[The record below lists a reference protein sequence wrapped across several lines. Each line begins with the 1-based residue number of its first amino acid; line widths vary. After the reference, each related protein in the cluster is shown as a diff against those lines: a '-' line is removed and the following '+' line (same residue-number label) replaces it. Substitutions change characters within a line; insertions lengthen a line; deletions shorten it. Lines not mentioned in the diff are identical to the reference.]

1 MTRMERRRRRQRQ
14 IRRRVALVLTV
25 AAITTAA
32 VTAAVTSI
40 NADAEDTLMEAMPT
54 AEEVVK
60 QEPMAEPVQLVYETP
75 LWAEEPEPLAQ
86 EVTEDPEEPEKIEQ
100 ALVEQGYL
108 HEEIPLNFDLQCHLI
123 TVCEEYGVPYHIA
136 LGVIQAESSFTADAS
151 NGTCFGYMQVNK
163 INAEW
168 LSESIGVTDLTDP
181 YQNLRSGVFI
191 LSDLFG
197 DYGDWHKALI
207 AYNYGPSGAQEHV
220 FSKGYTTTGYSR
232 AVMEYADAWLE
243 VVGE

>member
-1 MTRMERRRRRQRQ
+1 MTRMERRRRRQCQ
-14 IRRRVALVLTV
+14 IRRRVALALTV

-40 NADAEDTLMEAMPT
+40 NADAEDTPMEALPT

-151 NGTCFGYMQVNK
+151 NGTCFGYMQINK

>member
-32 VTAAVTSI
+32 VTAAVSSI
-40 NADAEDTLMEAMPT
+40 NADAEDKPAAARPT
-54 AEEVVK
+54 AEEMVK
-60 QEPMAEPVQLVYETP
+60 QEPRVEPVQLVYETP
-75 LWAEEPEPLAQ
+75 LWEEPEALTQ
-86 EVTEDPEEPEKIEQ
+86 EAAEDPEEPEKIEQ
-100 ALVEQGYL
+100 ALLEQGYL
-108 HEEIPLNFDLQCHLI
+108 HEEIPLDFDLQCHLR

-136 LGVIQAESSFTADAS
+136 LGVIQAESSFKADAS
-151 NGTCFGYMQVNK
+151 NGTCFGYMQINK

-220 FSKGYTTTGYSR
+220 FSKGYTTTSYSR
-232 AVMEYADAWLE
+232 AVMEYAGAWLE
-243 VVGE
+243 VVGA

>member
-14 IRRRVALVLTV
+14 IRRRVALALTV

-40 NADAEDTLMEAMPT
+40 NADAEDTPMEAMPT

-75 LWAEEPEPLAQ
+75 RWAEEAEPLAQ
-86 EVTEDPEEPEKIEQ
+86 AATEDPEEPEKIEQ

-108 HEEIPLNFDLQCHLI
+108 HEEMPLNFDLQCHLI

-151 NGTCFGYMQVNK
+151 NGTCFGYMQINK

-197 DYGDWHKALI
+197 DYGDWHKVLI

>member
-14 IRRRVALVLTV
+14 IRRRVALALTV

-40 NADAEDTLMEAMPT
+40 NADAEDTPMEALPT

-60 QEPMAEPVQLVYETP
+60 QEPVQLVYETP

-136 LGVIQAESSFTADAS
+136 LGVIQAESSFKADAS
-151 NGTCFGYMQVNK
+151 NGTCFGYMQINK

>member
-32 VTAAVTSI
+32 VTVAVTSI
-40 NADAEDTLMEAMPT
+40 NADAEDTPVEALPT

-60 QEPMAEPVQLVYETP
+60 QEPMAEPGQLVCKTP
-75 LWAEEPEPLAQ
+75 LWAEEPEPIAQ
-86 EVTEDPEEPEKIEQ
+86 EVTEDPEEPEIIEQ

-151 NGTCFGYMQVNK
+151 NGTCFGYMQINK

>member
-1 MTRMERRRRRQRQ
+1 
-14 IRRRVALVLTV
+14 VALALTV

-40 NADAEDTLMEAMPT
+40 NADAEDTPMEALPT

-75 LWAEEPEPLAQ
+75 LWAEEPEPIAQ

-151 NGTCFGYMQVNK
+151 NGTCFGYMQINK

-191 LSDLFG
+191 LSNLFR

>member
-1 MTRMERRRRRQRQ
+1 M
-14 IRRRVALVLTV
+14 
-25 AAITTAA
+25 
-32 VTAAVTSI
+32 
-40 NADAEDTLMEAMPT
+40 
-54 AEEVVK
+54 
-60 QEPMAEPVQLVYETP
+60 QLVYETP

-136 LGVIQAESSFTADAS
+136 LGVIQAESSFKADAS
-151 NGTCFGYMQVNK
+151 NGTCFGYMQINK

>member
-25 AAITTAA
+25 AAIMTAA

-40 NADAEDTLMEAMPT
+40 NADAEDTPMEAIPT

-60 QEPMAEPVQLVYETP
+60 QEPVQLVYETP
-75 LWAEEPEPLAQ
+75 PRAEEPEPFAQ
-86 EVTEDPEEPEKIEQ
+86 EEAERTEDPKAPEKIEQ
-100 ALVEQGYL
+100 ALLEQGYL
-108 HEEIPLNFDLQCHLI
+108 HEEIPLDFDLQCHLI

-151 NGTCFGYMQVNK
+151 NGTCFGYMQINK
-163 INAEW
+163 SNAEW

-181 YQNLRSGVFI
+181 YQNIRSGVFI

>member
-14 IRRRVALVLTV
+14 IRWRVALALTV

-32 VTAAVTSI
+32 VTAAVTS
-40 NADAEDTLMEAMPT
+40 DAEDTPMEALPT

-151 NGTCFGYMQVNK
+151 NGTCFGYMQINK

>member
-14 IRRRVALVLTV
+14 IRRRVALALTV

-40 NADAEDTLMEAMPT
+40 NADAEDTPMEALPT

-60 QEPMAEPVQLVYETP
+60 QEPVQLVYETP

-108 HEEIPLNFDLQCHLI
+108 HEEIPLDFDLQCHLI

-151 NGTCFGYMQVNK
+151 NGTCFGYMQINK

>member
-1 MTRMERRRRRQRQ
+1 MTRMERRRCRQRQ
-14 IRRRVALVLTV
+14 IRRRVALALTV

-40 NADAEDTLMEAMPT
+40 NAGAEDTTMEALPT

-75 LWAEEPEPLAQ
+75 LWAEEAEPLAQ
-86 EVTEDPEEPEKIEQ
+86 EATEDPEEPEKIEQ

-151 NGTCFGYMQVNK
+151 NGTCFGYMQIHK

-197 DYGDWHKALI
+197 DHGDWHKALI